1 MATRLSELLLQE
13 PEPIQSLAPDPASN
27 SLWVATTSSSL
38 HRWQLDAHSSP
49 SSPSTQPRQFLAAHS
64 ALLRSRQAFGP
75 SGGHSQTRCL
85 SLGTGFPEQPS
96 TERSIA
102 ALRLHA

>member
-1 MATRLSELLLQE
+1 MMCRTHLATRVSELLVQA

-38 HRWQLDAHSSP
+38 HRWRLDAPPHPSP
-49 SSPSTQPRQFLAAHS
+49 SAQPRHFVAAHS

-75 SGGHSQTRCL
+75 
-85 SLGTGFPEQPS
+85 TGV
-96 TERSIA
+96 
-102 ALRLHA
+102 